1 MGLLAFRTTFSSA
14 ARRLLERPWRLPNL
28 GIVPRMAISFA
39 AVALLAGTANMI
51 ARESVHIIRTVTR
64 SPEVQIVKQPR
75 VERPQPAASRIAVS
89 KIAEVQRSVERFEQ
103 AVRSRVEGDT
113 PANNANYSAAK
124 RTLQLAILAYKQNLA
139 EPATDWP
146 QQVAIY
152 LERAQELIALADQR
166 RQARTAYGD
175 HARAIADRIRASL
188 DGAWTIFGRVIARK
202 SLLQLRGELDS
213 IRRRS
218 EGLTSG
224 ETLDSERTALLK
236 QAEESLAETLKTGEA
251 SLSKSEGA
259 EWFQAVSADF
269 SGLVRSREFLEES
282 NVGVISGEH
291 QFIQLGSG
299 LENRLELAAISAES
313 AAPKDAPSPVHLQ
326 SLSPQPQPLVSELV
340 ETTSERSDP
349 EAARLMATVTVAVM
363 LVIIAISVFTVRS
376 IVLPVRK
383 LLGATR
389 RLAGGQ
395 ANVRVGRGGIKELDI
410 VAQAFDQMSAQLE
423 SVKDA
428 YRRQKENLEHQVTER
443 TYKLQQLAHQDPLTS
458 LPNRRHLSS
467 LLQSALSRAG
477 KAERFVGVYFLDID
491 NFKNI
496 NDSLGHVFGDRVLMS
511 VANRLEES
519 IDGVGFVARLGG
531 DEFTLVYEDAHSV
544 QELNDFGSRL
554 TGAFHRSI
562 SVDDREISVSI
573 SVGASIF
580 PEHEADADGLLRAA
594 DSALFRAKE
603 LGRNQLAVFT
613 PELLATAAT
622 RFRLEQG
629 LRLALERS
637 ELELAYQPE
646 IDLARSDVGLVE
658 ALLRWRQP
666 DGRLARA
673 GEFLAVA
680 EQSGLMPEINA
691 WVLQAALEDASRWYH
706 GSWPEA
712 RVAINISPRQ
722 LLDRLFVEQILKLLK
737 QYRLPAK
744 CIELELTESV
754 LQTGPATIA
763 ALRVL
768 QSHGFGIAL
777 DDFGTGYS
785 SLTSLEQLPLSRL
798 KLDRSLVSGI
808 DSSARASAIARAI
821 IELCAGLGLEVTAEG
836 IERPE
841 QFAWF
846 AQSTSV
852 LLQGFLLSDAM
863 PFTEVLPFKASLGR
877 RLQDLLLSVHAPAR
891 PHPVALVR
899 DAKRRTV

>member
-1 MGLLAFRTTFSSA
+1 MLKQAPGLPR
-14 ARRLLERPWRLPNL
+14 L

-64 SPEVQIVKQPR
+64 LPERQILEQPI
-75 VERPQPAASRIAVS
+75 AAKPPPVSRIAVS
-89 KIAEVQRSVERFEQ
+89 KIAEVQSAVERFGQ
-103 AVRSRVEGDT
+103 TVRSRVGGDT
-113 PANNANYSAAK
+113 AANSADYSEAK
-124 RTLQLAILAYKQNLA
+124 RVLQLEVLARKQNLT
-139 EPATDWP
+139 EPTADWP
-146 QQVAIY
+146 QRVSGY

-166 RQARTAYGD
+166 R
-175 HARAIADRIRASL
+175 HARAAYGAHAKSIADRISRSL

-202 SLLQLRGELDS
+202 SLLRLRAELDL
-213 IRRRS
+213 IRHRS

-224 ETLDSERTALLK
+224 ETLDGEQMALLK
-236 QAEESLAETLKTGEA
+236 QAEGSLAETLKTDQG
-251 SLSKSEGA
+251 SLSKSEGV
-259 EWFQAVSADF
+259 EWFQSVAADF
-269 SGLVRSREFLEES
+269 AGVVRAREFLESS
-282 NVGVISGEH
+282 NAGVNSSEH
-291 QFIQLGSG
+291 QFLELGSN
-299 LENRLELAAISAES
+299 LENEFERAAISAES
-313 AAPKDAPSPVHLQ
+313 PSEPPRDSRLPAHLQ
-326 SLSPQPQPLVSELV
+326 PSSSQVPALVSERV
-340 ETTSERSDP
+340 ETTSGRSDP
-349 EAARLMATVTVAVM
+349 EAARLMATVTVIVM

-383 LLGATR
+383 LINATR
-389 RLAGGQ
+389 RLAGGE

-410 VAQAFDQMSAQLE
+410 VAQSFDQMSAQLE
-423 SVKDA
+423 TVTDA
-428 YRRQKENLEHQVTER
+428 YRSQKENLERQVIER
-443 TYKLQQLAHQDPLTS
+443 TDKLQQLAHQDPLTS

-467 LLQSALSRAG
+467 LLRGALDRARTAG
-477 KAERFVGVYFLDID
+477 RFVGVYFLDID

-496 NDSLGHVFGDRVLMS
+496 NDSLGHVFGDRVLMN
-511 VANRLEES
+511 VANRLEEA

-531 DEFTLVYEDAHSV
+531 DEFTLVYEAARSV
-544 QELNDFGSRL
+544 QELNEFGLRL
-554 TGAFHRSI
+554 TSAFHKLI
-562 SVDDREISVSI
+562 CVDDREISISI

-613 PELLATAAT
+613 PELIATAAT
-622 RFRLEQG
+622 RFTLEQG

-637 ELELAYQPE
+637 EFELAYQPE
-646 IDLARSDVGLVE
+646 INLARSDVGLVE

-680 EQSGLMPEINA
+680 EQAGLMPEINA

-706 GSWPEA
+706 GGWPDA

-722 LLDRLFVEQILKLLK
+722 LLDRLFVEEILRLLK
-737 QYRLPAK
+737 RCRLPAK

-763 ALRVL
+763 ALRAL

-785 SLTSLEQLPLSRL
+785 SLTSLEQLPLSRV
-798 KLDRSLVSGI
+798 KLDRSLVAGI

-821 IELCAGLGLEVTAEG
+821 IDLCAGLYLDVTAEG
-836 IERPE
+836 IERLA

-846 AQSTSV
+846 AQNSSV

-863 PFTEVLPFKASLGR
+863 PFADVLPFKATLAHK
-877 RLQDLLLSVHAPAR
+877 LHDLLLSLPQPAR
-891 PHPVALVR
+891 PRPVGIVR
-899 DAKRRTV
+899 EAKRKAAGTVPK